1 MSKFVHVYC
10 SPNFTISK
18 RIIHN
23 LIKSISEE
31 IEFKIYSLEINF
43 VDLETIKEVNNTY
56 MKHNYETD
64 IVTLDYSKKNDRLD
78 TELFISYDV
87 AKENAEKFKVSLNEE
102 LIRLIIHG
110 ILHVTG
116 FDDTSPAE
124 KRKMKKVENKLTKK
138 FNNIDLSPV
147 IK

>member
-1 MSKFVHVYC
+1 
-10 SPNFTISK
+10 
-18 RIIHN
+18 